1 MPGYDVRIIDSTISP
16 DYRRKVLQEVKD
28 ALCLGISVVTGP
40 MIRET
45 VEVAKAENGILP
57 VILRRLASFSAAQAD
72 PRRDYLTPECFDNL
86 GKLLLLM
93 SLLWFYFI
101 FAERLTTWYGNARSE
116 IAVLWLTQRGPYRQL
131 FWAMLCCNFVIPF
144 PLLAIKKLRTI
155 AGTLLHQSQ

>member
-1 MPGYDVRIIDSTISP
+1 MFGNLGRNRADDPRDRGGGKS
-16 DYRRKVLQEVKD
+16 RKWDPEF
-28 ALCLGISVVTGP
+28 S
-40 MIRET
+40 
-45 VEVAKAENGILP
+45 

-101 FAERLTTWYGNARSE
+101 FTERLTTWYGNARSG

-155 AGTLLHQSQ
+155 AGTLLHQSR